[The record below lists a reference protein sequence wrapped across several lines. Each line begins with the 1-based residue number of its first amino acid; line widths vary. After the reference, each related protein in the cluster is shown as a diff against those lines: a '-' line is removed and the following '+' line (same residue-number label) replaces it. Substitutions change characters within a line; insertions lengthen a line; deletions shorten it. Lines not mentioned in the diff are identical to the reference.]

1 MVINR
6 RSLLFFG
13 VIAALL
19 FLSLAFI
26 YWSALLSPIHDDNEF
41 LEISIDVPKNS
52 SCSTISEIIY
62 NAGLVRGP
70 KLISGYAR
78 LHGIDQNF
86 KPGRYLFKTN
96 QSIPEIVASL
106 VKGPEAYVV
115 FTVPE
120 GFNLEQLTGLL
131 VQKGLVN
138 EDKFK
143 AALDNA
149 KNYNYPF
156 IKNIPKGIGLEGYL
170 FPDTYYVGYETT
182 EEQIVAMMLDKFQSV
197 LEDMNYVK
205 KAEEANLTLHQ
216 AVIIASLVEGEA
228 AVEEERPLIAGVIFN
243 RLRLD
248 MPLQIDATVKYAL
261 GGNRDKIYYKDLE
274 VESPYNTYRIKGLP
288 PGPINLPGRASL
300 EAAVNPA
307 KTDYLYYVAK
317 KDGSHAFATT
327 LQEHNNN
334 IEKINTNG

>member
-1 MVINR
+1 MVINKR
-6 RSLLFFG
+6 LLLFFG

-19 FLSLAFI
+19 FFSLAFI
-26 YWSALLSPIHDDNEF
+26 YWNALLSPVHNDNEF
-41 LEISIDVPKNS
+41 LEISIDIPKNS

-78 LHGIDQNF
+78 LHGVDKSF
-86 KPGRYLFKTN
+86 KPGSYILKTN

-106 VKGPEAYVV
+106 VNGPDDHIA

-131 VQKGLVN
+131 VQKGLVE

-143 AALDNA
+143 AALSNT
-149 KNYNYPF
+149 KNYNHPF
-156 IKNIPKGIGLEGYL
+156 LKYIPNGMGLEGYL
-170 FPDTYYVGYETT
+170 FPDTYYVGQETT
-182 EEQIVAMMLDKFQSV
+182 EEQIVAMMLDRFQSV
-197 LEDMNYVK
+197 LQDMNYLK
-205 KAEEANLTLHQ
+205 KVEKANLTLHQ

-243 RLRLD
+243 RLRLG
-248 MPLQIDATVKYAL
+248 MPLQIDATVEYAL
-261 GGNRDKIYYKDLE
+261 GVQRNKIYYKDLE
-274 VESPYNTYRIKGLP
+274 IDSPYNTYRIKGLP
-288 PGPINLPGRASL
+288 PGPINFPGKASL

-327 LQEHNNN
+327 LQEHNRN
-334 IEKINTNG
+334 IEKINADG